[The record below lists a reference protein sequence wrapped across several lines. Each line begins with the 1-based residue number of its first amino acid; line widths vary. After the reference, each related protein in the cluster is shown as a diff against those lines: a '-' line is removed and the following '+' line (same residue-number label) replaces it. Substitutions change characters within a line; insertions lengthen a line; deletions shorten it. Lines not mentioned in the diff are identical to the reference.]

1 MDHAEL
7 RVSMSTVQN
16 IENKCRIQSSHIF
29 NCTNHEPYHNH
40 HDQFNSGQMNK
51 NHETFCTR
59 STQVR
64 RTKHAAQVTFS
75 SKIKP
80 FKRLLYFN
88 HKFRIF
94 IQTPRDFTEV
104 NCIIS
109 VFAIQLNQSC
119 HSDCVSVAPV
129 NISELPYLNLLVM
142 VQYTQTSKTHTYRK
156 TYISNICSATFC
168 IYNVT
173 LVKTRV
179 HL

>member
-7 RVSMSTVQN
+7 RVSMTTVQN

-29 NCTNHEPYHNH
+29 NCTNHEPYHNPH
-40 HDQFNSGQMNK
+40 AQFNSGQMKK

-75 SKIKP
+75 SKLKP

-94 IQTPRDFTEV
+94 IQTPRDFPEV
-104 NCIIS
+104 DCIIS
-109 VFAIQLNQSC
+109 VFAIQLNQSF

-129 NISELPYLNLLVM
+129 NISELPLV
-142 VQYTQTSKTHTYRK
+142 
-156 TYISNICSATFC
+156 IS
-168 IYNVT
+168 
-173 LVKTRV
+173 
-179 HL
+179 